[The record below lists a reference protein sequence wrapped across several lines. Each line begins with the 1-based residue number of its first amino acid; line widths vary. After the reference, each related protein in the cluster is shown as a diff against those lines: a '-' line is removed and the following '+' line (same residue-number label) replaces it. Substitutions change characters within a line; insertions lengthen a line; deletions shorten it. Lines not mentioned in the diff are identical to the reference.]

1 MTNIYGTN
9 GAIIPDTEELLDEM
23 FSQAYR
29 VSYCMDC
36 KAPTDWNQSY
46 EDQPDAEWAEN
57 RCWVCHMEEQDAS
70 DEYRRTK
77 YDQPILVSAANE
89 IKLNTVY
96 WTSW

>member
-1 MTNIYGTN
+1 
-9 GAIIPDTEELLDEM
+9 
-23 FSQAYR
+23 
-29 VSYCMDC
+29 
-36 KAPTDWNQSY
+36 
-46 EDQPDAEWAEN
+46 
-57 RCWVCHMEEQDAS
+57 MEEQDAS